1 MTDILHRVIAK
12 KGNFFGVACDTTKLV
27 AEACKRH
34 DVGPTA
40 GAALGRAITGAVLL
54 SALLKDGQSVILK
67 FEGSGPL
74 KKIIAEAGYD
84 GWARGYVAEP
94 KADLPLKNG
103 AIDVAGGLGK
113 AGFLTVTKDIGMK
126 EKYQGTVQLYTSEIG
141 EDIAYYLSE
150 SEQIPSAV
158 NIGIRFEADGSVAAA
173 GGYLI
178 QSLPPADEEI
188 ISSLEKRI
196 HSLPP
201 LTSQLQKGVSPS
213 EILSE
218 LFADIPHKPTGETPL
233 VYQCSCNRDK
243 MSAALLT
250 LGEEEIKDIL
260 SMEKSIDV
268 NCDFCRD
275 KYQFKAEEIHQLLT
289 SSNQTQH

>member
-1 MTDILHRVIAK
+1 MTDILQRVIAK
-12 KGNFFGVACDTTKLV
+12 EANFYGVACDTTKLV

-40 GAALGRAITGAVLL
+40 GAALGRALTGAILL
-54 SALLKDGQSVILK
+54 SAVLKDGQSVILK
-67 FEGSGPL
+67 FEGNGPL
-74 KKIIAEAGYD
+74 KKIITEAGYD

-103 AIDVAGGLGK
+103 VIDVAGGLGR

-126 EKYQGTVQLYTSEIG
+126 EKYQGTVQLYTSEIS

-158 NIGIRFEADGSVAAA
+158 NIGIRFEPDGSVAAA
-173 GGYLI
+173 GGYLV
-178 QSLPPADEEI
+178 QSLPPADEQLI
-188 ISSLEKRI
+188 TGLEKKI

-201 LTSQLQKGVSPS
+201 ITTQLQNGVRPG

-218 LFADIPHKPTGETPL
+218 LFSHIPHKKTGETEL
-233 VYQCSCNRDK
+233 RYQCSCSRYK
-243 MSAALLT
+243 MSAALLS
-250 LGEEEIKDIL
+250 LG
-260 SMEKSIDV
+260 
-268 NCDFCRD
+268 
-275 KYQFKAEEIHQLLT
+275 
-289 SSNQTQH
+289 

>member
-12 KGNFFGVACDTTKLV
+12 EGNFFGVACDTTKLV

-74 KKIIAEAGYD
+74 KKVIAEAGYD
-84 GWARGYVAEP
+84 GWSRGYVAEP
-94 KADLPLKNG
+94 KTDLPLKNG

-126 EKYQGTVQLYTSEIG
+126 ENYQGTVQLYTSEIG

-150 SEQIPSAV
+150 SEQTPSAV
-158 NIGIRFEADGSVAAA
+158 NIGIHFEPDGSVAAA

-178 QSLPPADEEI
+178 QSLPPADEVL
-188 ISSLEKRI
+188 ISSLEQRI

-201 LTSQLQKGVSPS
+201 LTNQLQKGVSPS

-218 LFADIPHKPTGETPL
+218 LFADIPHKPTGQTPL
-233 VYQCSCNRDK
+233 TYQCSCNRDK

-250 LGEEEIKDIL
+250 LGEKEIKGIL
-260 SMEKSIDV
+260 STEKSIEV
-268 NCDFCRD
+268 NCEFCRD
-275 KYQFKAEEIHQLLT
+275 KYQFETEEIQQLLT
-289 SSNQTQH
+289 SENQVQH